1 MEYRRSWNGD
11 RVVCTKGGDE
21 RKKYTVYLLSPWST
35 WQRNGG
41 GNVTISSR
49 GFRQASPFNGTEW
62 VFNGKYYVKSLV
74 NGGQWQDSIIQIL
87 NTSIRHHRVLKPH
100 CVVRQKACDKRGVI
114 SVDYMMRYDERD
126 GKFIQG
132 NWANFVE
139 TDERM
144 KGGHAIERTEFRSSL
159 SRRGHH
165 VFPSFLFFFL
175 SSDHPFF
182 SFEKEDRSS
191 LSNRFWIVLARSRR
205 VIWWRLIGNYLC
217 VQSKRLLSFVNAR
230 DDC

>member
-1 MEYRRSWNGD
+1 MQPCIKIDFRRGDQVKEHSYAWNIEEVGTVTGWFAR
-11 RVVCTKGGDE
+11 RVATKG
-21 RKKYTVYLLSPWST
+21 KSIPYTCYHRDP
-35 WQRNGG
+35 RDNGG

-87 NTSIRHHRVLKPH
+87 NTSIRYHRVLKPH

-144 KGGHAIERTEFRSSL
+144 KGGAMPSNGRSFDHRCL
-159 SRRGHH
+159 
-165 VFPSFLFFFL
+165 VAVTTCFLPSFFFFY
-175 SSDHPFF
+175 HRIIHF
-182 SFEKEDRSS
+182 SHSRKKIDPLFRIAFESCS
-191 LSNRFWIVLARSRR
+191 LAR
-205 VIWWRLIGNYLC
+205 
-217 VQSKRLLSFVNAR
+217 
-230 DDC
+230 DE

>member
-1 MEYRRSWNGD
+1 MQPCIKIDFRRGDQVKEHSYAWNIEEVGTVTGWFAR
-11 RVVCTKGGDE
+11 RVATKG
-21 RKKYTVYLLSPWST
+21 KSIPYTCYHRDP
-35 WQRNGG
+35 RDNGG

-144 KGGHAIERTEFRSSL
+144 KGDHAIERTEFRSSL

-165 VFPSFLFFFL
+165 VFPSFLPFFFFIIG
-175 SSDHPFF
+175 SSIFLIR
-182 SFEKEDRSS
+182 E
-191 LSNRFWIVLARSRR
+191 RR
-205 VIWWRLIGNYLC
+205 
-217 VQSKRLLSFVNAR
+217 
-230 DDC
+230 

>member
-144 KGGHAIERTEFRSSL
+144 KGGAMPSNGRSFDHRCL
-159 SRRGHH
+159 
-165 VFPSFLFFFL
+165 VAVTTCFLPSFFFFY
-175 SSDHPFF
+175 HRIIHF
-182 SFEKEDRSS
+182 SHSRKKIDPLFRIAFELCS
-191 LSNRFWIVLARSRR
+191 LEN
-205 VIWWRLIGNYLC
+205 
-217 VQSKRLLSFVNAR
+217 
-230 DDC
+230 DE

>member
-1 MEYRRSWNGD
+1 M
-11 RVVCTKGGDE
+11 
-21 RKKYTVYLLSPWST
+21 
-35 WQRNGG
+35 
-41 GNVTISSR
+41 
-49 GFRQASPFNGTEW
+49 
-62 VFNGKYYVKSLV
+62 

-165 VFPSFLFFFL
+165 VFPSFLFFFY
-175 SSDHPFF
+175 HRIIHF
-182 SFEKEDRSS
+182 SHSRKKIDPLFRIAFESCS
-191 LSNRFWIVLARSRR
+191 LEN
-205 VIWWRLIGNYLC
+205 
-217 VQSKRLLSFVNAR
+217 
-230 DDC
+230 DE

>member
-1 MEYRRSWNGD
+1 MTGWFARRVATKGKSIPYTCYHRDPRDNGD
-11 RVVCTKGGDE
+11 
-21 RKKYTVYLLSPWST
+21 
-35 WQRNGG
+35 

-74 NGGQWQDSIIQIL
+74 NGGQWQESIIQIL

-144 KGGHAIERTEFRSSL
+144 KGDHAIERTEFRSSL

-191 LSNRFWIVLARSRR
+191 LSNRF
-205 VIWWRLIGNYLC
+205 
-217 VQSKRLLSFVNAR
+217 
-230 DDC
+230 